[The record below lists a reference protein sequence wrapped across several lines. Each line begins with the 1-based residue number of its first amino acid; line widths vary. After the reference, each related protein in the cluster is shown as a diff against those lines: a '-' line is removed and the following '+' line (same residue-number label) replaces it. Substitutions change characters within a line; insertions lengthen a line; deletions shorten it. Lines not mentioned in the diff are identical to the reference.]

1 MYNMTAEDLKTETWK
16 PIIIEKNGITYDYTG
31 LYEVSDKGRVM
42 SLNYKRTGRSQI
54 LKPGENT
61 DGYLCVKLTKNK
73 EQEQFTIHRL
83 VAYAFIPNY
92 ENLPEIN
99 HLDENKHNNRVE
111 NLEYCNRLHNVT
123 YGERSQKQSD
133 TMRKPVICLETMRI
147 YKSTLEA
154 GEIMGFEDGM
164 NLQAQVSRSCSNK
177 THKTTCKTFHFM
189 FLEDFKREHNLSES
203 NIGRLHNYD
212 YASKF
217 ICWDNPYVFTL
228 DDEE

>member
-1 MYNMTAEDLKTETWK
+1 MTAEDLKTETWK

-31 LYEVSDKGRVM
+31 LYEVSDKGRLM
-42 SLNYKRTGRSQI
+42 SLNYKRTGRKQV

-61 DGYLCVKLTKNK
+61 DGYLCVKLTKNR

-83 VAYAFIPNY
+83 VAHAFIPNY

-99 HLDENKHNNRVE
+99 HLDEDKHNNRVE
-111 NLEYCNRLHNVT
+111 NLEYCNRLYNVT

-133 TMRKPVICLETMRI
+133 TMKKPVICLETMRI

-164 NLQAQVSRSCSNK
+164 DLQSEVSRSCLNK
-177 THKTTCKTFHFM
+177 THKKHCRGFHFM
-189 FLEDFKREHNLSES
+189 FLEDFKKLHNLSES
-203 NIGRLHNYD
+203 NIGRLHNHD